1 MGLQKRISLALTAV
15 ITLFVTV
22 QGYLAYSSLEEQE
35 DRLVDDIVLAE
46 TERLV
51 ERIEADEVRFDRSG
65 RHLRLGTNLEAWLD
79 DQDGSAGQSPLP
91 KDLVAL
97 ADGVHHWHG
106 GDRIYHAMVRT
117 IPEGRLYLR
126 FDATRNEQ
134 FVYDFG
140 RTLLVTGLICILL
153 GWLMS
158 SLLARIVVAP
168 FRRLSERLSNW
179 SPGER
184 SSTATR
190 SDEESLLLRAFDQA
204 QRRLE
209 ESLVREREFAANARH
224 EIRTP
229 LSALHTDAEMLLLT
243 ESMSDGAKE
252 RVRRMMTAVD
262 SVSNGLES
270 LQALSTAAAGKPEP
284 VLLSQCVDEVWE
296 SLAHVARDAGTTL
309 VNQVPRGETVTID
322 RLALITVLRN
332 LLRNAIEHASPGP
345 CTVSRTAHG
354 LDVSDEGPG
363 IAPED
368 RPFVFDRYF
377 QGRLSDSPGAK
388 RTEKGLGLAIA
399 RQTSELRGWTLEVA
413 PSVARG
419 SVFRLCFSKPTEAC
433 DDVMAR
439 TGRSKSR

>member
-1 MGLQKRISLALTAV
+1 MVLQKRTSFALTAV
-15 ITLFVTV
+15 IAFFVTV

-46 TERLV
+46 TDRLV
-51 ERIEADEVRFDRSG
+51 ERIEAKEVHFDASG
-65 RHLRLGTNLEAWLD
+65 HHLRLGTGLEAWLVE
-79 DQDGSAGQSPLP
+79 QGGAAGMPPLP

-97 ADGVHHWHG
+97 PDGVHHWHG

-117 IPEGRLYLR
+117 IPEGRLFLR
-126 FDATRNEQ
+126 FDATRNEE

-140 RTLLVTGLICILL
+140 RTLLVTGVICILL

-184 SSTATR
+184 SSTTTR

-224 EIRTP
+224 EVRTP
-229 LSALHTDAEMLLLT
+229 LAALHTDAEMLLLT
-243 ESMSDGAKE
+243 ESLSEPGKE

-270 LQALSTAAAGKPEP
+270 LQALSTAAAGKAEA
-284 VLLSQCVDEVWE
+284 VVLSQCVDQVWE
-296 SLAHVARDAGTTL
+296 SLAHVARDAGATL
-309 VNQVPRGETVTID
+309 VNQMPRGEIVVID
-322 RLALITVLRN
+322 RLALMTVLRN
-332 LLRNAIEHASPGP
+332 LLRNAIDHASPGP
-345 CTVSRTAHG
+345 CTVSRTVHG
-354 LDVSDEGPG
+354 LEVSDEGPG

-368 RPFVFDRYF
+368 RALIFDRYF
-377 QGRLSDSPGAK
+377 HGRLSDSPGAT
-388 RTEKGLGLAIA
+388 RTDKGLGLAIA
-399 RQTSELRGWTLEVA
+399 RQTAELRGWTLEVA
-413 PSVARG
+413 PSAGRG
-419 SVFRLCFSKPTEAC
+419 SVFSLSFPKTTVASDATVAG
-433 DDVMAR
+433 
-439 TGRSKSR
+439 TGSTRFR

>member
-106 GDRIYHAMVRT
+106 GDRIYHAMIRT

-190 SDEESLLLRAFDQA
+190 
-204 QRRLE
+204 
-209 ESLVREREFAANARH
+209 
-224 EIRTP
+224 
-229 LSALHTDAEMLLLT
+229 
-243 ESMSDGAKE
+243 
-252 RVRRMMTAVD
+252 
-262 SVSNGLES
+262 
-270 LQALSTAAAGKPEP
+270 
-284 VLLSQCVDEVWE
+284 
-296 SLAHVARDAGTTL
+296 
-309 VNQVPRGETVTID
+309 
-322 RLALITVLRN
+322 
-332 LLRNAIEHASPGP
+332 
-345 CTVSRTAHG
+345 
-354 LDVSDEGPG
+354 
-363 IAPED
+363 
-368 RPFVFDRYF
+368 
-377 QGRLSDSPGAK
+377 
-388 RTEKGLGLAIA
+388 
-399 RQTSELRGWTLEVA
+399 
-413 PSVARG
+413 
-419 SVFRLCFSKPTEAC
+419 
-433 DDVMAR
+433 
-439 TGRSKSR
+439 